1 MVINDLRGQMH
12 GLSEQVRQLKD
23 DAAAERQDRRDYERL
38 SQDLNNKLK
47 AARDECQNVKAEAA
61 KKEFEWHD
69 ALEQA
74 HVLEQEV
81 RELRSKM
88 KKSDLR
94 MLQLQ
99 TTKVRDMQRDI
110 RSKDETISDLKKK
123 LQDIIHSP
131 QLKRPYKVQGKSSV
145 Y

>member
-1 MVINDLRGQMH
+1 MVIRDLREQTH
-12 GLSEQVRQLKD
+12 DLSEQVEKLKA
-23 DAAAERQDRRDYERL
+23 DAATERADRRDYERL

-47 AARDECQNVKAEAA
+47 AARDEYHNLKSEAA
-61 KKEFEWHD
+61 KKDYEWHD

-74 HVLEQEV
+74 HNLEQEV

-110 RSKDETISDLKKK
+110 RNKDETISELKKK

-131 QLKRPYKVQGKSSV
+131 SLKRPYKV
-145 Y
+145 